1 MSGPVP
7 VTRIEERGAAH
18 GFSKKQLIYAKQHLG
33 IVVFKEVGRRNVS
46 RRSGQHLG
54 RLVHRA
60 HEVTSLTSLLV
71 RQEDAQ
77 DAQDARGSI
86 LALPRLAARS
96 GPLRPWSARS
106 RLVEHSNPAHA
117 NPTAQVPAARRDDRP
132 ATRRR
137 TTGRKH
143 RFIDRIRAPHN
154 RCIATPINARNGRPE
169 ELDRG
174 LCAAAGIT
182 RRSGGG
188 PTPARPI
195 GETADQR
202 LRAPK
207 GRRCT
212 MHNQTP
218 ITYTTIQNLYLF
230 FICSCYT
237 ISIQARV
244 IVCIV
249 QAKG

>member
-1 MSGPVP
+1 M
-7 VTRIEERGAAH
+7 RG
-18 GFSKKQLIYAKQHLG
+18 
-33 IVVFKEVGRRNVS
+33 E
-46 RRSGQHLG
+46 
-54 RLVHRA
+54 
-60 HEVTSLTSLLV
+60 T
-71 RQEDAQ
+71 
-77 DAQDARGSI
+77 AQDARGSI

-96 GPLRPWSARS
+96 GPLHPWSARS

-154 RCIATPINARNGRPE
+154 RYIATPINARNGRPE

-174 LCAAAGIT
+174 YTPLRGLRRRRHCAGAGTAADL
-182 RRSGGG
+182 RRLWSGGG

>member
-1 MSGPVP
+1 MRHLSAGHTPGTP
-7 VTRIEERGAAH
+7 GTPGSRGHLPHKLIGQTRRCPRRSRQHFGAA
-18 GFSKKQLIYAKQHLG
+18 S
-33 IVVFKEVGRRNVS
+33 VGRP
-46 RRSGQHLG
+46 LG
-54 RLVHRA
+54 
-60 HEVTSLTSLLV
+60 S
-71 RQEDAQ
+71 
-77 DAQDARGSI
+77 
-86 LALPRLAARS
+86 P
-96 GPLRPWSARS
+96 PWSARS

-174 LCAAAGIT
+174 YTPLRGLRRRRHCGGAGTAADL
-182 RRSGGG
+182 RRLWSGGG

>member
-1 MSGPVP
+1 M
-7 VTRIEERGAAH
+7 
-18 GFSKKQLIYAKQHLG
+18 
-33 IVVFKEVGRRNVS
+33 
-46 RRSGQHLG
+46 RRS
-54 RLVHRA
+54 
-60 HEVTSLTSLLV
+60 
-71 RQEDAQ
+71 
-77 DAQDARGSI
+77 
-86 LALPRLAARS
+86 RS

-106 RLVEHSNPAHA
+106 RFVEHSNPAHA
-117 NPTAQVPAARRDDRP
+117 NPTAQVLAARRDDRP

-154 RCIATPINARNGRPE
+154 RYIATPINARNGRPE

-174 LCAAAGIT
+174 YTPLRGLRRRRHCGGAGTAADL
-182 RRSGGG
+182 RRLWSGGG